1 VSKPT
6 SSSGDS
12 SAIANLATQMAQTG
26 QQTTLE
32 GSQLFNLA
40 LPGLTQ
46 AEQYYGKLAS
56 GSPQALATA
65 NAPAIAG
72 ITQASNSAKSS
83 IMQDN
88 PRGGQTNLA
97 IQEADLSKGAQ
108 IGNLTTQSYTQAFP
122 SLAQIGGQNVSQ
134 GTAATGVGLQ
144 GMSSAANQYQ
154 GLLSNNAADKAS
166 TLGMFGSLAGS
177 GAELGAAAIAA

>member
-1 VSKPT
+1 MSKPT
-6 SSSGDS
+6 SSATDS
-12 SAIANLATQMAQTG
+12 QAIDNLANQMAATG
-26 QQTTLE
+26 KAQATE

-46 AEQYYGKLAS
+46 AEGYYGKLAS

-72 ITQASNSAKSS
+72 ITQATDSAKKT
-83 IMQDN
+83 ITQDN

-97 IQEADLSKGAQ
+97 LENADLSKGAQ
-108 IGNLTTQSYTQAFP
+108 IGNLTTQSYTNAFP

-134 GTAATGVGLQ
+134 GTGAQA
-144 GMSSAANQYQ
+144 SSVSSMGAAANQYQ
-154 GLLSNNAADKAS
+154 GLLQNNAASKAS
-166 TLGMFGSLAGS
+166 TLGLFGSLAGG
-177 GAELGAAAIAA
+177 GAELGSAALMA

>member
-1 VSKPT
+1 MSKP
-6 SSSGDS
+6 SSSTADV
-12 SAIANLATQMAQTG
+12 SAISGLAKQMTATG
-26 QQTTLE
+26 EQSAAE

-46 AEQYYGKLAS
+46 AESYYGKLAS

-72 ITQASNSAKSS
+72 ITQASDSAKKN
-83 IMQDN
+83 IIQDN

-97 IQEADLSKGAQ
+97 LENADIAKGAQ
-108 IGNLTTQSYTQAFP
+108 ISNLTTQSYTNAFP

-144 GMSSAANQYQ
+144 GLNSASSQY
-154 GLLSNNAADKAS
+154 GNLLNINAQDKAS
-166 TLGMFGSLAGS
+166 TLGMFGSLAGA
-177 GAELGAAAIAA
+177 GAEAYGAYKS